1 MDMRLDEV
9 AAFIGKSV
17 AQTRRYMESGL
28 LTPHKA
34 GKHLLFDREQVIA
47 FAQARGLRTAEPP
60 DKALTVATFG
70 EPDEQKAEII
80 YSLMAGQ
87 VQRVRD
93 GQTTPTQAV
102 NVVLAASGVMLRAG

>member
-34 GKHLLFDREQVIA
+34 GKHLLFDRAQVVA
-47 FAQARGLRTAEPP
+47 FAQARGLRI
-60 DKALTVATFG
+60 
-70 EPDEQKAEII
+70 DEQAITGPVEMTPERAEIVAATI
-80 YSLMAGQ
+80 EGYTEKYRRDKMSPLEY
-87 VQRVRD
+87 VQKVH
-93 GQTTPTQAV
+93 
-102 NVVLAASGVMLRAG
+102 LAASGTLLKVG